1 MEHVRRPF
9 PDPPQTRGECRVTL
23 TFVDSLSETE
33 LSNVVSVKLRSPQE
47 VPPMQATN
55 GIQNAMINTNAG
67 AQGGMVVDAAN
78 AHRSYLRDERPCEV
92 RPVSKRPSLGVL
104 SSQSSSDG
112 AIDLKRR
119 LPSEADGRDGEN
131 APQSMCSG
139 RTWRFDDRHLPEA
152 AWAMLILNRSLCG

>member
-1 MEHVRRPF
+1 MEHVRSLF
-9 PDPPQTRGECRVTL
+9 PIPPQSRGERRVTL
-23 TFVDSLSETE
+23 KFVESISETE

-55 GIQNAMINTNAG
+55 GIQNAIINTNAG

-92 RPVSKRPSLGVL
+92 RPVSKRPYFGVL

-112 AIDLKRR
+112 AIDLKR
-119 LPSEADGRDGEN
+119 
-131 APQSMCSG
+131 
-139 RTWRFDDRHLPEA
+139 
-152 AWAMLILNRSLCG
+152 